1 MLIRMSQIPEHLRQ
15 YFEPADY
22 SLDIAERIAAA
33 DPVAYVAKASRRER
47 NAGCEGLAEQ
57 AYPVSVIQTPGV
69 GLDGETLN
77 GKQAARARNPHPT
90 VKPIA
95 LARWLATLLLPPDA
109 YAPRRILIP
118 FSGSGSE
125 CIGAMLAGWE
135 DVQGIEGEAEYVEIA
150 RARLA
155 WWEANRDKA
164 PKVRAMGQSP
174 RAAERASDPTGA
186 TRHDRM
192 HGGNYA
198 NGADRTNG
206 THARPTAPPMLPGM
220 EGAAMTAS
228 LSRRVLTIIY
238 THDPASAVAV
248 AFALVLIPVRM
259 WTMYTATQAGM
270 YSAFPLW
277 LQAWITATLIGQLAA
292 ELVGHIGMRRQL
304 SAYVIVASVLATFA
318 LAFGDHAQGG
328 WVLWFWFTMVQCW
341 VFYRLSIV
349 SHRMDYYA
357 ARG

>member
-1 MLIRMSQIPEHLRQ
+1 
-15 YFEPADY
+15 
-22 SLDIAERIAAA
+22 
-33 DPVAYVAKASRRER
+33 
-47 NAGCEGLAEQ
+47 
-57 AYPVSVIQTPGV
+57 
-69 GLDGETLN
+69 
-77 GKQAARARNPHPT
+77 
-90 VKPIA
+90 
-95 LARWLATLLLPPDA
+95 
-109 YAPRRILIP
+109 
-118 FSGSGSE
+118 
-125 CIGAMLAGWE
+125 
-135 DVQGIEGEAEYVEIA
+135 
-150 RARLA
+150 
-155 WWEANRDKA
+155 
-164 PKVRAMGQSP
+164 
-174 RAAERASDPTGA
+174 
-186 TRHDRM
+186 
-192 HGGNYA
+192 
-198 NGADRTNG
+198 
-206 THARPTAPPMLPGM
+206 
-220 EGAAMTAS
+220 MTAS

-304 SAYVIVASVLATFA
+304 SGYVIVASVLATFA